1 VLRPPIEVTDNRGA
15 RIIAKH
21 KGENF
26 RETSKPRP
34 VVDPDKMVVLAA
46 AQDIAD
52 EWVTPERLRHV
63 LGKIEVDGKQ
73 VNMSATPIV
82 IAAMIED
89 VYREGQGEIV
99 ESREAKAAIG
109 SNTARL
115 LKKELQRRLT
125 ECDF

>member
-1 VLRPPIEVTDNRGA
+1 
-15 RIIAKH
+15 
-21 KGENF
+21 
-26 RETSKPRP
+26 
-34 VVDPDKMVVLAA
+34 MVVLAA